1 MSPQQPRILLVEDDA
16 AVRDAVS
23 AALRGDL
30 YEVRAEPDGTGIDR
44 LRDEWQPDLAILDV
58 RLQQGPDG
66 MAIARRLR
74 HDGDLPIMFL
84 TAADDL
90 ADRLAG
96 FDVGADDYLTKPFS
110 VAELLARVR
119 ALLRRSN
126 VLEQVTW
133 EVDDLLVNEASRRA
147 WRGERELSLTRTEFD
162 VLSALGRRR
171 GQATSKDHLLMTVWQ
186 FDSYDHNL
194 VEVHI
199 SALRRKLEEEGESRL
214 LHTIRGVGY
223 ILRP

>member
-1 MSPQQPRILLVEDDA
+1 MSTHQPRVLLVEDDA
-16 AVRDAVS
+16 AVREAVS
-23 AALRGDL
+23 TALRGDL
-30 YEVRAEPDGTGIDR
+30 YDVRAEADGTRIDQ
-44 LRDEWQPDLAILDV
+44 LREDWPPDLAILDV
-58 RLQQGPDG
+58 RLHHGPDG
-66 MAIARRLR
+66 MALARRLR

-90 ADRLAG
+90 SDRLAG
-96 FDVGADDYLTKPFS
+96 FDAGADDYLTKPFS

-133 EVDDLLVNEASRRA
+133 VLDDLTVNEGSRQA
-147 WRGERELSLTRTEFD
+147 WRGQRELQLTRTEFD

-199 SALRRKLEEEGESRL
+199 SALRRKLEEEGEPRV

-223 ILRP
+223 ILRR

>member
-1 MSPQQPRILLVEDDA
+1 MSTQQPRILLIEDDA

-30 YEVRAEPDGTGIDR
+30 YDVRSEADGTAIDR
-44 LRDEWQPDLAILDV
+44 VREEWQPDMAILDV

-66 MAIARRLR
+66 MALARRLR

-84 TAADDL
+84 TAADEL

-96 FDVGADDYLTKPFS
+96 FDVGADDYMTKPFS

-126 VLEQVTW
+126 VLEQASW
-133 EVDDLLVNEASRRA
+133 ELDDLVVNEASRQA
-147 WRGERELSLTRTEFD
+147 WRGQRELALTRTEFD
-162 VLSALGRRR
+162 VLAALGRRR

-199 SALRRKLEEEGESRL
+199 SALRRKLEEDGEPRL
-214 LHTIRGVGY
+214 VHTIRGVGY
-223 ILRP
+223 ILRQ